1 MRTRTPHPH
10 WYALGNLGSNIFSQA
25 FATFALF
32 FYIDHLRGP
41 IGAITVMMA
50 IQSVWHAV
58 LNPVIGQLSDRTRS
72 SRGRRI
78 PYIAGLAIPLGLVFA
93 LLWHPLVGRSHLALY
108 FLVLVVLFDTLYLAV
123 VLNWTSLFPE
133 MFRTIA
139 ERSRAQSSRQTIGI
153 VALMIGVALPP
164 IIYGHLGW
172 TWMGIFL
179 AIIGT
184 GGFLFSLKGSAEAQE
199 RTPVPVPQWQIAEPW
214 HLFRS
219 ATGFRRY
226 LATNFLVQLTLGLIP
241 SVLPFYAK
249 YVLHIS
255 HGLLSLVLASIFV
268 VALIAVVPWTRWMRR
283 QGTHRAILWAIGCLA
298 VGVMPFIWAK
308 NLTWVLA
315 GTVIIGI
322 GLAGF
327 LSLADVLLAEVI
339 DLDATHSQVR
349 REGLFYGINGFVLR
363 LGVSIQALLL
373 YLVLHYSG
381 YRANSQGIAP
391 PLVSLGFRIL
401 VGVIPLLLLTA
412 AWWIIRDFDVP
423 ESPTIR
429 EGSAE
434 LA

>member
-1 MRTRTPHPH
+1 MRTRLPHPH

-41 IGAITVMMA
+41 IGAITVVMA

-58 LNPVIGQLSDRTRS
+58 LNPILGQLSDRTRS
-72 SRGRRI
+72 TRGRRV
-78 PYIAGLAIPLGLVFA
+78 PYIAGLAVPLGVVFA
-93 LLWHPLVGRSHLALY
+93 LFWHPLVEHSELALY

-139 ERSRAQSSRQTIGI
+139 ERTRAQSSRQAIGI
-153 VALMIGVALPP
+153 VALMIGVAAPP
-164 IIYGHLGW
+164 LIYGHWGW
-172 TWMGIFL
+172 TTMGVLL
-179 AIIGT
+179 ASIGT
-184 GGFLFSLKGSAEAQE
+184 LGFLLSLRGSIE
-199 RTPVPVPQWQIAEPW
+199 TPRITSVPVRPWQLSEPW
-214 HLFRS
+214 QLFRS
-219 ATGFRRY
+219 AAGFRRY

-241 SVLPFYAK
+241 AVLPFYPK
-249 YVLHIS
+249 YVLHIH

-268 VALIAVVPWTRWMRR
+268 VALATVVPWTGWIRR
-283 QGTHRAILWAIGCLA
+283 HGSHRAIRWAIGCLA
-298 VGVMPFIWAK
+298 VGVMPFIWAQS
-308 NLTWVLA
+308 LTWVFA
-315 GTVIIGI
+315 GTIMIGI

-339 DLDATHSQVR
+339 DLDAAQTQMR

-373 YLVLHYSG
+373 YLVLHFSG
-381 YRANSQGIAP
+381 YQANPRGIAP
-391 PLVSLGFRIL
+391 PLVSIGFRTL
-401 VGVIPLLLLTA
+401 VGVIPLVLLCC
-412 AWWIIRDFDVP
+412 AWWIIRHFDVP
-423 ESPTIR
+423 QSPAAR
-429 EGSAE
+429 DLSEE

>member
-1 MRTRTPHPH
+1 MPHPH

-41 IGAITVMMA
+41 IGAITVVMA

-58 LNPVIGQLSDRTRS
+58 LNPVLGQLSDRTRS

-78 PYIAGLAIPLGLVFA
+78 PYIAGLAIPLGVVFA
-93 LLWHPLVGRSHLALY
+93 LLWHPLVGHAELSIY

-133 MFRTIA
+133 MFRTVG
-139 ERSRAQSSRQTIGI
+139 ERTRAQFSRQAIGI
-153 VALMIGVALPP
+153 VALMIGVAAPP
-164 IIYGHLGW
+164 LIYGHWGW
-172 TWMGIFL
+172 TTMGILL
-179 AIIGT
+179 AGIGT
-184 GGFLFSLKGSAEAQE
+184 LGFLLSLRGSVEMNRAVVASP
-199 RTPVPVPQWQIAEPW
+199 RPWQLSEPW

-219 ATGFRRY
+219 LAGFRRY
-226 LATNFLVQLTLGLIP
+226 LATNFLVQVTLGLIP
-241 SVLPFYAK
+241 AVLPFYAK
-249 YVLHIS
+249 YVLHIN

-268 VALIAVVPWTRWMRR
+268 VALLTVLPWTRWIRYH
-283 QGTHRAILWAIGCLA
+283 GSHRAILWAIGFLA
-298 VGVMPFIWAK
+298 IGVMPFIWAK
-308 NLTWVLA
+308 SLLWVLP
-315 GTVIIGI
+315 GTTLIGI

-339 DLDATHSQVR
+339 DLDASQSGVR

-373 YLVLHYSG
+373 YVVLHFSG
-381 YRANSQGIAP
+381 YQANRQGIAP
-391 PLVSLGFRIL
+391 PLVGLGFRGL
-401 VGVIPLLLLTA
+401 VGVIPLLLLLL
-412 AWWIIRDFDVP
+412 AWWIIRHFDVP
-423 ESPTIR
+423 ESPTVQHR
-429 EGSAE
+429 DEE

>member
-1 MRTRTPHPH
+1 MRTRTPQPH

-41 IGAITVMMA
+41 IGAITVVMA

-58 LNPVIGQLSDRTRS
+58 LNPAIGQLSDRTRS

-78 PYIAGLAIPLGLVFA
+78 PYIAGLAIPLGVVFA

-139 ERSRAQSSRQTIGI
+139 ERSRAQSSRQAIGI

-164 IIYGHLGW
+164 ILYGRLGW
-172 TWMGIFL
+172 TTMGILL
-179 AIIGT
+179 AVIGT
-184 GGFLFSLKGSAEAQE
+184 GGFLFSLRGSVELQE
-199 RTPVPVPQWQIAEPW
+199 TTSAPVPQWQIAEPW

-219 ATGFRRY
+219 AVGFRRY

-241 SVLPFYAK
+241 AVLPFYAK

-268 VALIAVVPWTRWMRR
+268 VALATVVPWTRWMRH
-283 QGTHRAILWAIGCLA
+283 QGSHRAILWAIGFLG

-308 NLTWVLA
+308 SLTWVLV

-339 DLDATHSQVR
+339 DLDATQGHVR

-363 LGVSIQALLL
+363 LGVSIQALFL

-381 YRANSQGIAP
+381 YQANSQGIAP
-391 PLVSLGFRIL
+391 PLVSLGFRML
-401 VGVIPLLLLTA
+401 VGVVPLLLLIT
-412 AWWIIRDFDVP
+412 AWWTIRRFDVP
-423 ESPTIR
+423 ESPTIG
-429 EGSAE
+429 EADAE